1 MQVNRVKNKK
11 INLVLSLN
19 KLQDSVIAKSQTQD
33 DDSFL
38 TFFLCFIYK

>member
-1 MQVNRVKNKK
+1 MQVNRVKNNK

-33 DDSFL
+33 DDSFFN
-38 TFFLCFIYK
+38 FFLMFYL